1 MLCTILYKLNC
12 IAVHFMLMG
21 QCINLTTIGVF
32 QYISPLTKHADD
44 NFVVL
49 Q

>member
-1 MLCTILYKLNC
+1 
-12 IAVHFMLMG
+12 MLMG

-32 QYISPLTKHADD
+32 QYISPLTEHADD

-49 Q
+49 QYLLEYKTIKVL